1 MAREADKAAE
11 KRKKTVVVG
20 DLNPL
25 LLALNEIERSTM
37 EEQSMDKQLS
47 RISGYYDIA
56 VH

>member
-47 RISGYYDIA
+47 RISGY
-56 VH
+56 